1 MNNNNFVLYLHVVP
15 NGKKYFG
22 ITGQRPKQ
30 RWIRGK
36 GYKTQRFYEAVE
48 EFGWDNIG
56 HYILADDLTENE
68 ASFFEKVMIALY
80 DTTNPNNGYNDS
92 HGNGLPSERA
102 RQKMRDNHRD
112 INGENNPNYGKT
124 GRDNHRSKTV
134 ICITTGRCFGSACEA
149 ARWLGINNGKHISN
163 CCTGKKFFA
172 YRLPDGTRLVW
183 KYVQDLPKP
192 QLTELDKEHLRHI
205 LNKYSA

>member
-92 HGNGLPSERA
+92 KGTGIQSEETKRKISEST
-102 RQKMRDNHRD
+102 R
-112 INGENNPNYGKT
+112 GENNPMYGRR
-124 GRDNHRSKTV
+124 GYDNPTSKSV
-134 ICITTGRCFGSACEA
+134 ICITTGQCFGSAQEA
-149 ARWLGINNGKHISN
+149 SRYYSSNHKAHIADCCNGKRKSA
-163 CCTGKKFFA
+163 CK
-172 YRLPDGTRLVW
+172 LPDGTKLVW
-183 KYVQDLPKP
+183 KYVQDLPRP
-192 QLTELDKEHLRHI
+192 QLTEADKVHLRYI